1 MNQGSKDEKK
11 LKVTFLLCTIF
22 LFFAILGSKI
32 YFEKQNDLNYI
43 YSGFQKSI
51 NETENEVKNSIDIF
65 RNKFDTNT
73 NEGTFWKARF
83 QNLLIGS
90 DNKISF
96 FVFKK
101 DSLIFW
107 SDNKIILPD
116 DFKTYLPACDFAIK
130 LKTGWYGFHC
140 RQAGSFLF
148 IGCYLILHQYPFQN
162 EYLKNR
168 FSPRFNFPEINS
180 LTKEPGPYAIRS
192 INHTYLFSLNFS
204 KNMGKTMV
212 DSDFYN
218 GHIQQ
223 GWPFVFYFVLFMLT
237 FLCLLR
243 FIYLLY
249 KGIDWFANRKP
260 LLIISFCIDV
270 LLLRIIQFY
279 FRFPAELYS
288 SELFGPFWYSSSVFL
303 PSLGD
308 FCINVFLLFAIAL
321 VFFKNGDIKPVTSK
335 VHPGRQVF
343 EKVFTI
349 FIVLL
354 FFQTMA
360 YFINDLIINSSLP
373 LNLQNVSG
381 LQPESGYGL
390 LIVSAILFSFWM
402 ISASVFNNIFQEA
415 ERKKWLILLAACIA
429 IGLNGL
435 FFEVMRWKINYL
447 IILFYII
454 YFLAYWYIKTRKG
467 MMFSIQSLL
476 FFLCFYAVFATFI
489 LNSAN
494 HLKENEKLNLLAVK
508 LATHRNPVTEVLYE
522 QLDRKLRA
530 DSLLRNNFQLCF
542 TCRRLSPDS
551 LITYLKDQYFKDFWR
566 KYNIQITLCD
576 SMKDLRIQPQG
587 YLINCNNYFNG
598 IIRNYGEETV
608 LQNLIFLDYGFG
620 KEYYLAILTG
630 KDFGIAGGG
639 KQKIFI
645 EINIKNAYP
654 DPGYPGLLTDNTRM
668 DLPNLSDYSYG
679 VFQNGRLIHSVGAY
693 SYNIELDQYKEYS
706 KAKPAFSEEEITH
719 YQYPINNSTLLL
731 ISKKEDTL
739 LTFITPFSYLFI
751 LFAVLVLLFAGI
763 LNFPKNL
770 NRTPYS
776 LRNRLHISLT
786 GILIIALLA
795 IGIVQVIN
803 IIDINSKKNTD
814 NLRERA
820 YSVLVEVQHKYS
832 AVRELRDIPKNE
844 LEDFLIKLS
853 NVFFTDLNFYD
864 VSGLL
869 IATSRPQIFEEGL
882 VSERMDP
889 EAYQKLTVDNKSIF
903 IHKEL
908 IGNMQFSSAYLPFY
922 NDQNTLLGYINLP
935 YFLRQ
940 DELKK
945 EISSFLVTFV
955 NIYIL
960 LILFGVFITII
971 ISNYITAPL
980 ALLAEKMSKLRLG
993 SVNEKIYWKQ
1003 HDEIGQLVTE
1013 YNRMIDE
1020 LGNSAAMLAQSE
1032 RESAWR
1038 EMARQVAH
1046 EIKNPLTPM
1055 KLSAQ
1060 YLQRAWH
1067 DKAPDWDQR
1076 LEKFTAIMVQQIDT
1090 LSAIASDFSEFAKMP
1105 SVITEQVDLD
1115 EVIRFV
1121 LFLYKDI
1128 PGISVEFQSDLDISS
1143 VYADRSQLIR
1153 VFTNLLN
1160 NAVQAIGD
1168 SKGGIIKILLSKIN
1182 NQIIVKISDN
1192 GVGIPVARAEK
1203 IFQPDFSTKTGG
1215 MGLGLAIVKG
1225 IVEGMKGEISFT
1237 SEEQK
1242 GTTFVIKIPVDVGY
1256 KQ

>member
-1 MNQGSKDEKK
+1 MKI
-11 LKVTFLLCTIF
+11 TIF
-22 LFFAILGSKI
+22 LCTVFLLFAIFGSKL
-32 YFEKQNDLNYI
+32 YFEKQNDPNHI
-43 YSGFQKSI
+43 CKGFQESI
-51 NETENEVKNSIDIF
+51 NETEHDVINSIDIL
-65 RNKFDTNT
+65 RSKFDTNT
-73 NEGTFWKARF
+73 NPDTFWKPGL
-83 QNLLIGS
+83 QNQLIS
-90 DNKISF
+90 SNNQISF

-107 SDNKIILPD
+107 SDNKIILPV
-116 DFKTYLPACDFAIK
+116 DFKTYLPACDFAMK
-130 LKTGWYGFHC
+130 LKNGWYGFHC
-140 RQAGSFLF
+140 RQEGSFLF
-148 IGCYLILHQYPFQN
+148 IGCYLIQHQYPFQN

-168 FSPRFNFPEINS
+168 FSPRFNIPEIVF
-180 LTKEPGPYAIRS
+180 LTKEPGQYAIRS
-192 INHTYLFSLNFS
+192 INHSYLFSLNFS
-204 KNMGKTMV
+204 KNIGKNV
-212 DSDFYN
+212 NDSDLYN

-223 GWPFVFYFVLFMLT
+223 GWPFVFYFVLFMLA
-237 FLCLLR
+237 FFFIIR
-243 FIYLLY
+243 FIYLFY
-249 KGIDWFANRKP
+249 KGIEWFSNRKQ
-260 LLIISFCIDV
+260 LLIISFCFDV

-279 FRFPAELYS
+279 FRFPAELYNA
-288 SELFGPFWYSSSVFL
+288 ELFGPFWYSSSVFL

-308 FCINVFLLFAIAL
+308 FCINVFLLFALAL
-321 VFFKNGDIKPVTSK
+321 VFFKNGYFKPGTSNA
-335 VHPGRQVF
+335 HPRRQV
-343 EKVFTI
+343 VGNAFTI
-349 FIVLL
+349 LIILL
-354 FFQTMA
+354 VFQTMA

-381 LQPESGYGL
+381 LLPESGYGL
-390 LIVSAILFSFWM
+390 FIVSAMLFSFWM
-402 ISASVFNNIFQEA
+402 ISSRKFNDIFQEA

-435 FFEVMRWKINYL
+435 LFGVLGWKINYL
-447 IILFYII
+447 IVLFYII

-489 LNSAN
+489 LNRAN
-494 HLKENEKLNLLAVK
+494 HQKENEKLNLLAVK

-522 QLDRKLRA
+522 QLDRKLRV
-530 DSLLRNNFQLCF
+530 DSLLRNNFQPCF
-542 TCRRLSPDS
+542 TGRRLSPDS
-551 LITYLKDQYFKDFWR
+551 LITYLKGQYFKDFWR

-608 LQNLIFLDYGFG
+608 LKNLIFLDYGFG

-639 KQKIFI
+639 KQKIFV

-679 VFQNGRLIHSVGAY
+679 VFENGRLIHAVGAY
-693 SYNIELDQYKEYS
+693 NYNIELGQYKEFS
-706 KAKPAFSEEEITH
+706 KAKPVFSEEQITH

-731 ISKKEDTL
+731 ISKKKDTL
-739 LTFITPFSYLFI
+739 LTLITPFSYLFI
-751 LFAVLVLLFAGI
+751 LFAVLALLAAGI

-770 NRTPYS
+770 NRTPNS
-776 LRNRLHISLT
+776 LRNRLHISLS
-786 GILIIALLA
+786 GILIVALLA

-832 AVRELRDIPKNE
+832 TVRELRDITKNE

-853 NVFFTDLNFYD
+853 NVFFTDLNFYN
-864 VSGLL
+864 VRGFL

-889 EAYQKLTVDNKSIF
+889 EAYQKMIVDNKPIV
-903 IHKEL
+903 IQKEL

-993 SVNEKIYWKQ
+993 RVNEKIFWKQ
-1003 HDEIGQLVTE
+1003 QDEIGQLVTE

-1060 YLQRAWH
+1060 YLQRAWN

-1105 SVITEQVDLD
+1105 SVITEQVDL
-1115 EVIRFV
+1115 EEIIRFA
-1121 LFLYKDI
+1121 LYLYKDI
-1128 PGISVEFQSDLDISS
+1128 PEISIEFQSDVDISS
-1143 VYADRSQLIR
+1143 VLADRSQLIR
-1153 VFTNLLN
+1153 VFTNLFN

-1168 SKGGIIKILLSKIN
+1168 RKGGIIKIKLSKKN
-1182 NQIIVKISDN
+1182 NHLIVEISDN
-1192 GVGIPVARAEK
+1192 GVGIAVARAGK
-1203 IFQPDFSTKTGG
+1203 IFQPDFSTKNGG

-1242 GTTFVIKIPVDVGY
+1242 GTTFVIKIPVNVEHI
-1256 KQ
+1256 Q